1 MDKYFDNTSLVKV
14 ISKWKK
20 HIIIIT
26 IAAAIIGAVFSSS
39 YFITPMYKSEAL
51 LYPDNV
57 WAFSDE
63 TFTEQMLQVMQS
75 QDIMDSV
82 INDFNLDKHYEIDK
96 DYKYY
101 KTALYNEYRTNVS
114 ISRTPYDAVIIR
126 VKDKDPEMACAMVND
141 IIRLYDLK
149 VRRLQKLKHL
159 EYIDQFKIE
168 IANYDRYLDSLK
180 GRLNEIAV
188 NYGIISV
195 PEQAKELTRAIASG
209 NSSRVAELKKNLET
223 YGPEVI
229 DITDKLLAESEIY
242 SEVREEY
249 EQYIRKYQA
258 DLTHSN
264 IISSPYPSDKKAYPV
279 RWVIVVLCAL
289 SSCVLSTL
297 VVYAIEHNRTSSK

>member
-51 LYPDNV
+51 LYPDNI

-209 NSSRVAELKKNLET
+209 NSSRVAELKENLET

>member
-1 MDKYFDNTSLVKV
+1 MDKYFDNTSLLKV

-26 IAAAIIGAVFSSS
+26 VAAAVIGAVFSSS

-51 LYPDNV
+51 LYPDNI

-96 DYKYY
+96 NYIYY

-114 ISRTPYDAVIIR
+114 ISRTPYDAVKIS
-126 VKDKDPEMACAMVND
+126 VKDKDPETACAMVND
-141 IIRLYDLK
+141 IIRHYDMK

-159 EYIDQFKIE
+159 ECINQFKVE

-180 GRLNEIAV
+180 GRLNKIAV

-195 PEQAKELTRAIASG
+195 PEQTKELTRAIASG
-209 NSSRVAELKKNLET
+209 NSSRVAELKENLET

-229 DITDKLLAESEIY
+229 DITDKLLAESELY
-242 SEVREEY
+242 SAVRFDYEEY
-249 EQYIRKYQA
+249 VRKYNA
-258 DLTHSN
+258 NLTHSN
-264 IISSPYPSDKKAYPV
+264 VISSPYPSDKKAYPV
-279 RWVIVVLCAL
+279 RWVIMVLCAL
-289 SSCVLSTL
+289 SACILSTL
-297 VVYAIEHNRTSSK
+297 VIYAIEHNRTSSK

>member
-51 LYPDNV
+51 LYPDNI

-209 NSSRVAELKKNLET
+209 NSSRVAELKENLET

-258 DLTHSN
+258 NLTHSN

>member
-51 LYPDNV
+51 LYPDNI

-209 NSSRVAELKKNLET
+209 NSSRVAELKENLET

-229 DITDKLLAESEIY
+229 DLTDKLLAESEIY

>member
-51 LYPDNV
+51 LYPDNI

-209 NSSRVAELKKNLET
+209 NSSRVAELKENLET

-297 VVYAIEHNRTSSK
+297 VIYAIEHNRTSSK

>member
-51 LYPDNV
+51 LYPDNI

-82 INDFNLDKHYEIDK
+82 INDFNLDKHYEIGK

-209 NSSRVAELKKNLET
+209 NSSRVAELKENLET

-297 VVYAIEHNRTSSK
+297 VIYAIEHNRTSSK